1 MVFAPKT
8 SNSNSENCSGK
19 CLPNATPCLS
29 YWQRTTR
36 PFPLLY
42 ASREEKVVSSRLTI
56 SGINWKDV
64 IILEARKAESGAGSQ
79 NIGHIRPGLD
89 PTILNFPPDA
99 LRGFTAYSK
108 THGKEQALIIIA
120 NERLLL

>member
-79 NIGHIRPGLD
+79 NIGSHTARSGD
-89 PTILNFPPDA
+89 NMKYLNM
-99 LRGFTAYSK
+99 
-108 THGKEQALIIIA
+108 I
-120 NERLLL
+120 LLLQSSQV